1 MLTTQPTFTCSKPT
15 METPEQ
21 CAIVDI
27 VDFVQINATWEGLY
41 PANIYLFKVNNRST
55 GKRCEIYSKLAIKA
69 PERRHFC
76 RSGVFIVNFELV
88 SHLPPVVLLL
98 TLNE

>member
-1 MLTTQPTFTCSKPT
+1 M
-15 METPEQ
+15 
-21 CAIVDI
+21 
-27 VDFVQINATWEGLY
+27 
-41 PANIYLFKVNNRST
+41 NNGNT

-76 RSGVFIVNFELV
+76 RSGVFIVNFELI
-88 SHLPPVVLLL
+88 SHPSPVVLLL